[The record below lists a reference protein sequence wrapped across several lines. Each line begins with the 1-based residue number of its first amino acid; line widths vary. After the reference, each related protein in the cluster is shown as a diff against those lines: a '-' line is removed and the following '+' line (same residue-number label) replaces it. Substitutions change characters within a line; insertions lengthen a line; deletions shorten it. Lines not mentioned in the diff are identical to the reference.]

1 MKKIF
6 VIIFLY
12 LLFCEKI
19 YAAPFFV
26 GQEVKN
32 NFIYDKKIQL
42 SIDGDNWEVIRKNT
56 SLDYGIKQKIVSIGR
71 IENNEI
77 MEIIE
82 VYEGVLAGLYISD
95 IDPII
100 IEIVFKDKH
109 DGCYERPEYF
119 LLELYRKG
127 ATYNCMIVSHMDVT
141 KELNYPDSPH
151 GKAAASAYNYWIKKK
166 SLSYPKIMFSA
177 YHGYFSRMS
186 GGTWYEIRHHI
197 NPKLL
202 DAPNSKFFSEDTSEY
217 HKMNISQY
225 PKHKITM
232 NKWIAIS
239 SEFHKNFE
247 DMNNTKNHHK
257 LNLDQYYM
265 EVKKNTKNNNELT
278 NQLNR
283 LNELYKDGVL
293 TEEEFKKAKEKILN

>member
-19 YAAPFFV
+19 YATPFFV

>member
-19 YAAPFFV
+19 YATPFFV

-265 EVKKNTKNNNELT
+265 EVKKNTKNSNELT

-283 LNELYKDGVL
+283 LNELYKDGAL
-293 TEEEFKKAKEKILN
+293 TKEEFAKAKKKLLN